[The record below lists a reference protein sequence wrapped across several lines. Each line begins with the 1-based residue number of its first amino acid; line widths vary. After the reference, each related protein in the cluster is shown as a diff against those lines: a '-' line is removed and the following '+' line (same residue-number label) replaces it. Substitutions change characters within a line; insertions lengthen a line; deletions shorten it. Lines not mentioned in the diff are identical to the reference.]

1 MGSNEGRDGI
11 GRKELLLFSALL
23 QRGHGP
29 PQGDQHIYR
38 SSIYTAYGRVN
49 DMKGDWKANRVQ
61 AVRGHVPFNNMHNL
75 T

>member
-1 MGSNEGRDGI
+1 MGSDEGRDGI

-49 DMKGDWKANRVQ
+49 GMKGD
-61 AVRGHVPFNNMHNL
+61 
-75 T
+75 